1 MRGSL
6 SGNSCGL
13 RNQILARPEVIAK
26 CSNTDMAPICVDAYK
41 SLSKGQESIDLG
53 STDAFPW
60 LIDSATQFENLQ
72 ELDNAIMAYVKG
84 ISFASGLG
92 LTDRGYEFFRYARS
106 VFEDG
111 LNHSDASLKNPATKQ
126 MLVRAGQA
134 LIDSA
139 RKKTEQAPVT
149 DMQAELKASLL
160 SGISLRKADREE
172 SRDVIVVDGRQLYAK
187 KAQEYR
193 DSAETYLKSGMLKS
207 AVIFA
212 CMAAVADLMLG
223 KPTQGMSYLAKVV
236 ADSGESDKFN
246 DNPCFI
252 WTKLVFKGYVSR
264 DISAIEEAKT
274 KFLSIPWGFK
284 DDKEFARRVMDSVYR
299 RITE

>member
-1 MRGSL
+1 MQAST
-6 SGNSCGL
+6 SGPSCRL
-13 RNQILARPEVIAK
+13 RNQTVAKPEVTAK
-26 CSNTDMAPICVDAYK
+26 CVNVDMAPICVDAYK
-41 SLSKGQESIDLG
+41 SLSKGQEAIDLG
-53 STDAFPW
+53 STDTFLW

-72 ELDNAIMAYVKG
+72 ELDNAIMVYVKG
-84 ISFASGLG
+84 INFASGLG

-111 LNHSDASLKNPATKQ
+111 LNRSDSSLKNPATRQ
-126 MLVRAGQA
+126 MLVRAGQS
-134 LIDSA
+134 LIESA
-139 RKKTEQAPVT
+139 RKKTEHAPVT

-160 SGISLRKADREE
+160 SGISLRKADKEE
-172 SRDVIVVDGRQLYAK
+172 SKDVIVVDGRQLYAK

-193 DSAETYLKSGMLKS
+193 DSAETYLRSGMLKS

-212 CMAAVADLMLG
+212 CMAAMADLMLG
-223 KPTQGMSYLAKVV
+223 KPMEGMSYLAKVA
-236 ADSGESDKFN
+236 ADSGERDKFN

-264 DISAIEEAKT
+264 DISSIEEART

-284 DDKEFARRVMDSVYR
+284 DDKEFARRIMDSVYR

>member
-1 MRGSL
+1 MQASI
-6 SGNSCGL
+6 SGPSCRL
-13 RNQILARPEVIAK
+13 RNQILAKPEVTAK
-26 CSNTDMAPICVDAYK
+26 CTNMDMAPICVDAYK
-41 SLSKGQESIDLG
+41 SLSKGQEAIDLG
-53 STDAFPW
+53 STDTFPW

-72 ELDNAIMAYVKG
+72 ELDNAIMVYVKG

-111 LNHSDASLKNPATKQ
+111 LNRSDSSLKNPATRQ

-134 LIDSA
+134 LIESA
-139 RKKTEQAPVT
+139 RKKTEHAPVT
-149 DMQAELKASLL
+149 DMQTELKASLL
-160 SGISLRKADREE
+160 SGISLRKADKAE
-172 SRDVIVVDGRQLYAK
+172 SKDVIVVDGRQLYAK

-193 DSAETYLKSGMLKS
+193 DSAETYLRSGMFKS

-212 CMAAVADLMLG
+212 CMAAMADLMLG
-223 KPTQGMSYLAKVV
+223 KPMEGMSYLSKVA
-236 ADSGESDKFN
+236 ADSGERDKFN

-264 DISAIEEAKT
+264 DISSIEEAKT